1 MVKAITS
8 TTLVPE
14 SLQKTLDELVM
25 QLGDRKNE
33 VVDLLSDEQPS
44 KSRLVD
50 LSYTQCI
57 WWEGCYYCQDEARQ
71 WHRIKCF
78 I

>member
-1 MVKAITS
+1 VNVTDN
-8 TTLVPE
+8 LVPE
-14 SLQKTLDELVM
+14 SLQKTLNELVD

-44 KSRLVD
+44 KSRMVD
-50 LSYTQCI
+50 MSYVQCT
-57 WWEGCYYCQDEARQ
+57 WWEGCYYCQDESKR
-71 WHRIKCF
+71 WHRVKCF

>member
-1 MVKAITS
+1 MTRNN
-8 TTLVPE
+8 TLVPQ
-14 SLQKTLDELVM
+14 SLQKTLDDLVI

-33 VVDLLSDEQPS
+33 IVDLLSNEQPS

-50 LSYTQCI
+50 LSYKQCI
-57 WWEGCYYCQDEARQ
+57 WWEGCYYCQDEDQQ

>member
-1 MVKAITS
+1 MTRNN
-8 TTLVPE
+8 TLVPE
-14 SLQKTLDELVM
+14 PLKETLDDLVA
-25 QLGDRKNE
+25 QLDNRKNE
-33 VVDLLSDEQPS
+33 VVNLLSDEQPS

-57 WWEGCYYCQDEARQ
+57 WWEGCYYCQDEDKQ